1 MDTLDNTLLED
12 NETLGLKKIIVDY
25 LHRWKLFLGVF
36 LFSFIPAIIY
46 LMVVPKTYEVMARIQ
61 LQSNENSSGGSF
73 GLGEAAGLMKS
84 FGLGG
89 SGNSS
94 ISIDDEMT
102 ILSSNDL
109 LRQVIDT
116 LGLQVEYLKPGLYNY
131 KMYNNTPLLLT
142 FDAVTGTKVLDGI
155 EFFVSVSENDQVEVE
170 VKSKEDGMSSS
181 FKFASLPAVIKLNQG
196 EFVLKY
202 ADDAKTTTG
211 AFDMEMIVKPISW
224 VAEAMA
230 KDILIEDIS
239 KNSNILELSCLDYER
254 RRAVDILNTLVCL
267 YNEQAMAIKNS
278 EAEKSLA
285 FINERLQNVTNEL
298 HQTEIAI
305 EKYKIENKMTDI
317 EYDVQFYVG
326 QMQELQTK
334 IIELEA
340 EIQVVNMMNNYVKD
354 PANKYNL
361 VPLLFSAQDGE
372 KASPISMY
380 NQSLLER
387 NQLLKSSKYESPL
400 VTQID
405 ERLDKLRESVF
416 LSISNTQKALQ
427 QSIVELKSKENL
439 LYGKMGKVPTMERN
453 YVDYKRQ
460 QEIYQGVYLILLQ
473 KREELALSIGE
484 SKDRA
489 RIVDVAFVKQKTVA
503 PRKLYAGLGM
513 ILLTL
518 VLPVL
523 WVESKKLI
531 IELKKEYLKT
541 K

>member
-1 MDTLDNTLLED
+1 MNTLDNTLIED

-25 LHRWKLFLGVF
+25 LHKWKLFLGVF
-36 LFSFIPAIIY
+36 LFSFIPAITY
-46 LMVVPKTYEVMARIQ
+46 LIVVPRTYEVMARIQ
-61 LQSNENSSGGSF
+61 LQSNENSGGGSF

-89 SGNSS
+89 GGGNS
-94 ISIDDEMT
+94 ISIDDEMA

-109 LRQVIDT
+109 LKQVIDT
-116 LGLQVEYLKPGLYNY
+116 LGLQVDYLKSGLYNY

-142 FDAVTGTKVLDGI
+142 FDATTGTKVLDEI
-155 EFFVSVSENDQVEVE
+155 KFFVSVSENGTVEVE
-170 VKSKEDGMSSS
+170 VKSNEDGMMPS
-181 FKFASLPAVIKLNQG
+181 FKFTSLPAVIKLNQG

-202 ADDAKTTTG
+202 ADNTRATIG
-211 AFDMEMIVKPISW
+211 AFDLKMVVKPISW
-224 VAEAMA
+224 IAEAMA
-230 KDILIEDIS
+230 KDILIEDVS
-239 KNSNILELSCLDYER
+239 KNSNILELSYQDYER
-254 RRAVDILNTLVCL
+254 GRAVDMLNTLVYL
-267 YNEQAMAIKNS
+267 YNEQALALKNS

-298 HQTEIAI
+298 HQTEVAI
-305 EKYKIENKMTDI
+305 EKYKIKNKMTDI

-361 VPLLFSAQDGE
+361 VPMLFSAQEGE
-372 KASPISMY
+372 KSSPISMY

-387 NQLLKSSKYESPL
+387 NQLLKSSKNESPL

-416 LSISNTQKALQ
+416 LSISNTQNGLQ
-427 QSIVELKSKENL
+427 QTIAELKSKESL
-439 LYGKMGKVPTMERN
+439 LYGKMGEVPTMERN

-460 QEIYQGVYLILLQ
+460 QEIHQGVYLILLQ
-473 KREELALSIGE
+473 KREELVLSIGE

-518 VLPVL
+518 VLPIL
-523 WVESKKLI
+523 WVESKKLFV
-531 IELKKEYLKT
+531 ELKKEYLKT